1 LDETHIEVPGSTLRV
16 PRAELT
22 YRATRSGGPGG
33 QHVNTSSTRIE
44 LWWNVDASV
53 APDEAQRAAIREAL
67 ANRIDG
73 EGNIRIVASKYRS
86 QHQNR
91 EEATARFA
99 ATLGRALTPRKPRR
113 ATRPPRAS
121 KEARLQDKKHRSEVK
136 KQRER
141 PDF

>member
-1 LDETHIEVPGSTLRV
+1 VDETHIEVPGSTLRV

-22 YRATRSGGPGG
+22 YRATRAGGPGG
-33 QHVNTSSTRIE
+33 QHVNTTATRIE
-44 LWWNVDASV
+44 LWWNVDASS
-53 APDEAQRAAIREAL
+53 ALDDAQRATLKEQL
-67 ANRIDG
+67 ATRIDG
-73 EGNIRIVASKYRS
+73 EGSIRIVASKHRS

-99 ATLGRALTPRKPRR
+99 AMLARALTPRKPRR
-113 ATRPPRAS
+113 KTRPTRAS
-121 KEARLQDKKHRSEVK
+121 KERRLQDKKQRSEVK